1 MDEMDEQNV
10 QPNDLAERIFVKKIM
25 KSVSSPYD
33 KFPAYYPLSDT
44 VDMYMEIWYDD
55 SSDS

>member
-1 MDEMDEQNV
+1 M
-10 QPNDLAERIFVKKIM
+10 FVKKVM

-33 KFPAYYPLSDT
+33 QFPAYYPLSDT
-44 VDMYMEIWYDD
+44 IDMYMEIWYDD